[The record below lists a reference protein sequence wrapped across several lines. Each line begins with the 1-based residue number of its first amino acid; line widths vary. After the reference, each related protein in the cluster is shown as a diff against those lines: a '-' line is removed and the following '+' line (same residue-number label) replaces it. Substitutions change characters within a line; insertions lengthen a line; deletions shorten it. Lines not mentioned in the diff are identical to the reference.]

1 MKQLEHNSIQ
11 YPDTLETRA
20 ARVGQQLA
28 SSFSGLLDAIAP
40 GHGGPVTVARLL
52 GVDKVLASRLL
63 KAARNRDPVAVL
75 QLMPGPDPLRRVLR
89 AATRH
94 AEAEV
99 LANAQ
104 SAVTEFEDLIR
115 REAGDRSA
123 LEAML
128 SAWLPESRREF
139 ELRRKQAAYRAMSQL
154 RGASAKVSSAT
165 VFLHPSP
172 DPKRLDVVWVFGLLG
187 LQRLRPD
194 VAVKFATR
202 RVTNKGGPPRRPETL
217 DGVAVDGLDGLRL
230 TEFCSAPAVEIDV
243 HRVGEVV
250 HYALGRNGFGP
261 RSATDLVFAE
271 VSRADM
277 ARFVPAGSGRR
288 RYVFAEVSTPVETL
302 VFDTLLH
309 EDLLLG
315 EPSLHIYDTSF
326 EGVADVNDRSR
337 DIDRLDLHES
347 IQPLG
352 AGLARFR
359 TTDSS
364 RHVDLLRLVC
374 GKLGWDGDRFR
385 GYRTRIE
392 YPVYGTQVAM
402 AFPAPSE

>member
-1 MKQLEHNSIQ
+1 MRVNE
-11 YPDTLETRA
+11 TLEGRA
-20 ARVGQQLA
+20 ARTGQTLA
-28 SSFSGLLDAIAP
+28 DTFSALLAAVSP
-40 GHGGPVTVARLL
+40 AQAGPVTVARRL

-94 AEAEV
+94 VDASIVAEAEAAV
-99 LANAQ
+99 AQ
-104 SAVTEFEDLIR
+104 FEDLIR
-115 REAGDRSA
+115 GEAGDRSA

-139 ELRRKQAAYRAMSQL
+139 ELRRKQAAFRAMSQL
-154 RGASAKVSSAT
+154 RGAAANVNVAT
-165 VFLHPSP
+165 VLLHPSAEP
-172 DPKRLDVVWVFGLLG
+172 NRLDVVWIFGLMG

-194 VAVKFATR
+194 APLKFATR
-202 RVTNKGGPPRRPETL
+202 RVSNSDGTPRRPETL

-243 HRVGEVV
+243 QRVGNVV
-250 HYALGRNGFGP
+250 HYTLGKHGFGP
-261 RSATDLVFAE
+261 RAATDLVFAE

-277 ARFVPAGSGRR
+277 ARFVPAASGRK

-302 VFDTLLH
+302 VFDAIVH
-309 EDLLLG
+309 EEVLFG

-326 EGVADVNDRSR
+326 EGVADVNDSAR
-337 DIDRLDLHES
+337 DVDRLDLQES
-347 IQPLG
+347 IQSLG

-359 TTDSS
+359 TADSP
-364 RHVDLLRLVC
+364 RYVELLRLVC
-374 GKLGWDGDRFR
+374 EKLGWSGERFR
-385 GYRTRIE
+385 GYRSRIE